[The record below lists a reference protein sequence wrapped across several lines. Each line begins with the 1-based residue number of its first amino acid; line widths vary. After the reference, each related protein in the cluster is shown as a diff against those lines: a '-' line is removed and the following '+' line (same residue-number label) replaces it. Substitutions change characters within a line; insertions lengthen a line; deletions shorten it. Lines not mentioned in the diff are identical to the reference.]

1 MRISMKLIKILFLS
15 ALMGLPLGLIA
26 QGDIDRYLEAG
37 TEDASKLLKEYLTP
51 ALNGFGYGINNG
63 WYNTA
68 KAHKTL
74 GFDLTVTVSAVTVPS
89 SKEFFTFRNSDYKNI
104 RLASGE
110 TAQLPSVMGP
120 NVEGPEL
127 EILEDGEGPNR
138 QVLASFRSI
147 QGLGLKDEIGINA
160 VPAPMAQLGI
170 GIAKNTD
177 LKLRYIPR
185 IDLGGDGDIGLFGI
199 GVMHDVKQWIP
210 GIKLLPFD
218 LSALVGYTKLTANYD
233 LEGNI
238 AGENQKGEFSATGV
252 TFQGIISKQFSV
264 LTLYGAL
271 GYNSTNTNAKI
282 KGTYKL
288 EDYSTLEDPV
298 DLSFGEGSMMLTAG
312 FRLKLAILTLHAD
325 YTLNKYPVITAGI
338 GFSVR

>member
-1 MRISMKLIKILFLS
+1 MKLSKILFLS
-15 ALMGLPLGLIA
+15 ALMSLPLSVLA
-26 QGDIDRYLEAG
+26 QSDIDVYLEAG
-37 TEDASKLLKEYLTP
+37 EKDASKLIQSYLTP
-51 ALNGFGYGINNG
+51 VLNGFGYGMNNG

-74 GFDLTVTVSAVTVPS
+74 GFDLTVTVSAVKVPS

-104 RLASGE
+104 KLVNGE
-110 TAQLPSVMGP
+110 TAQLPTLMGP
-120 NVEGPEL
+120 NEDGPEL
-127 EILEDGEGPNR
+127 EIYDENEQPTG
-138 QVLASFRSI
+138 VSVTSI
-147 QGLGLKDEIGINA
+147 PGIGLKDEIGINA
-160 VPAPMAQLGI
+160 VPVPMAQLGI

-177 LKLRYIPR
+177 LKFRYIPK
-185 IDLGGDGDIGLFGI
+185 IDLDGDGDIGLFGI

-218 LSALVGYTKLTANYD
+218 LSALVGYTKLTANYN

-238 AGENQKGEFSATGV
+238 DGDNQKGEFSATGL

-271 GYNSTNTNAKI
+271 GYNSTNTSVKVL
-282 KGTYKL
+282 GTYDL
-288 EDYSTLEDPV
+288 EDFETLHDPV

>member
-1 MRISMKLIKILFLS
+1 MKLIKILSLS
-15 ALMGLPLGLIA
+15 ALMSLPLGLLA
-26 QGDIDRYLEAG
+26 QSDIDVYLEAG
-37 TEDASKLLKEYLTP
+37 AEDASKLIQSYLTP
-51 ALNGFGYGINNG
+51 ALNGFGYGMNNG

-74 GFDLTVTVSAVTVPS
+74 GFDLTVTVSAVKVPS

-104 RLASGE
+104 RVANGE
-110 TAQLPSVMGP
+110 AQLPTLMGP
-120 NVEGPEL
+120 NQDGPEL
-127 EILEDGEGPNR
+127 EIYDENGQATG
-138 QVLASFRSI
+138 VSVTSI
-147 QGLGLKDEIGINA
+147 PGIGLKDEIGINA
-160 VPAPMAQLGI
+160 VPVPMAQLGI

-177 LKLRYIPR
+177 LKFRYIPK
-185 IDLGGDGDIGLFGI
+185 IDLDGDGDIGLFGI

-218 LSALVGYTKLTANYD
+218 LSALVGYTKLTANYN

-238 AGENQKGEFSATGV
+238 DGDNQKGEFSATGF

-271 GYNSTNTNAKI
+271 GYNSTSTSAKVL
-282 KGTYKL
+282 GTYEL
-288 EDYSTLEDPV
+288 EDYETLVDPV
-298 DLSFGEGSMMLTAG
+298 DLSFGEGSMMFTAG

-325 YTLNKYPVITAGI
+325 YTLNKYPVITAGV

>member
-1 MRISMKLIKILFLS
+1 MKLIKILSLS
-15 ALMGLPLGLIA
+15 ALMSLPLGLLA
-26 QGDIDRYLEAG
+26 QSDIDVYLEAG
-37 TEDASKLLKEYLTP
+37 AEDASKLIESYLTP
-51 ALNGFGYGINNG
+51 ALNGFGYGMNNG

-74 GFDLTVTVSAVTVPS
+74 GFDLTVTVSAVKVPS
-89 SKEFFTFRNSDYKNI
+89 SQQFFTFRNSDYENI
-104 RLASGE
+104 KLVNGE
-110 TAQLPSVMGP
+110 TAQLPTLMGP
-120 NVEGPEL
+120 NEDGPEL
-127 EILEDGEGPNR
+127 EIYDEDGQATG
-138 QVLASFRSI
+138 VSVTSI
-147 QGLGLKDEIGINA
+147 PGLGLKDEIGINA
-160 VPAPMAQLGI
+160 VPVPMAQLGI

-177 LKLRYIPR
+177 LKFRYIPK
-185 IDLGGDGDIGLFGI
+185 IDLDGDGDIGLFGI

-218 LSALVGYTKLTANYD
+218 LSALVGYTKLTANYN

-238 AGENQKGEFSATGV
+238 DGNNQKGEFSATGL

-264 LTLYGAL
+264 LTLYGGL
-271 GYNSTNTNAKI
+271 GYNSTNTSVKVL
-282 KGTYKL
+282 GTYEL
-288 EDYSTLEDPV
+288 EDFDTLHDPV

-325 YTLNKYPVITAGI
+325 YTLNKYPVITAGV

>member
-1 MRISMKLIKILFLS
+1 MKFSKILFLS
-15 ALMGLPLGLIA
+15 ALMSMPLSVLA
-26 QGDIDRYLEAG
+26 QSDIDVYLEAG
-37 TEDASKLLKEYLTP
+37 AEDASKLIQSYLTP
-51 ALNGFGYGINNG
+51 ALNGFGYGMNNG

-74 GFDLTVTVSAVTVPS
+74 GFDLTVTVSAVKVPS
-89 SKEFFTFRNSDYKNI
+89 SKEFFTFRNSDYENI
-104 RLASGE
+104 KLVNGE
-110 TAQLPSVMGP
+110 TAQLPTLMGP
-120 NVEGPEL
+120 NEDGPEL
-127 EILEDGEGPNR
+127 EIYDENGQATG
-138 QVLASFRSI
+138 VSVTSI
-147 QGLGLKDEIGINA
+147 PGIGLKDEIGINA
-160 VPAPMAQLGI
+160 VPVPMAQLGI

-177 LKLRYIPR
+177 LKFRYIPK
-185 IDLGGDGDIGLFGI
+185 IDLDGDGDIGLFGI

-218 LSALVGYTKLTANYD
+218 LSALVGYTKLTANYN

-238 AGENQKGEFSATGV
+238 EGDNQKGEFSATGV

-271 GYNSTNTNAKI
+271 GYNSTNTSAKVL
-282 KGTYKL
+282 GTYEL
-288 EDYSTLEDPV
+288 EDYDTLVDPV

-325 YTLNKYPVITAGI
+325 YTLNKYPVITAGV

>member
-1 MRISMKLIKILFLS
+1 MKLIKILSLS
-15 ALMGLPLGLIA
+15 ALMSLPLGLLA
-26 QGDIDRYLEAG
+26 QSDIDVYLEAG
-37 TEDASKLLKEYLTP
+37 AEDASKLIESYLTP
-51 ALNGFGYGINNG
+51 ALNGFGYGMNNG

-74 GFDLTVTVSAVTVPS
+74 GFDLTVTVSAVKVPS
-89 SKEFFTFRNSDYKNI
+89 SQQFFTFRNSDYENI
-104 RLASGE
+104 KLVNGE
-110 TAQLPSVMGP
+110 TAQLPTLMGP
-120 NVEGPEL
+120 NEDGPEL
-127 EILEDGEGPNR
+127 EIYDEDGQATG
-138 QVLASFRSI
+138 VSVTSI
-147 QGLGLKDEIGINA
+147 PGLGLKDEIGINA
-160 VPAPMAQLGI
+160 VPVPMAQLGI

-177 LKLRYIPR
+177 LKFRYIPK
-185 IDLGGDGDIGLFGI
+185 IDLDGDGDIGLFGI

-218 LSALVGYTKLTANYD
+218 LSALVGYTKLTANYN

-238 AGENQKGEFSATGV
+238 DGDNQKGEFSATGL

-264 LTLYGAL
+264 LTLYGGL
-271 GYNSTNTNAKI
+271 GYNSTNTSVKVL
-282 KGTYKL
+282 GTYEL
-288 EDYSTLEDPV
+288 EDFDTLHDPV

-325 YTLNKYPVITAGI
+325 YTLNKYPVITAGV

>member
-1 MRISMKLIKILFLS
+1 MKLIKILFLS

-89 SKEFFTFRNSDYKNI
+89 SKEFFTFRDSDYDNI
-104 RLASGE
+104 KLADGE
-110 TAQLPSVMGP
+110 TGRLPTLMGP
-120 NVEGPEL
+120 NEEGPML
-127 EILEDGEGPNR
+127 IILKEGEGPKEDR
-138 QVLASFRSI
+138 EELASFRSI

-282 KGTYKL
+282 KGTYEL
-288 EDYSTLEDPV
+288 EDYGTLEDPV

>member
-1 MRISMKLIKILFLS
+1 MKLIKILSLS
-15 ALMGLPLGLIA
+15 ALMSLPLGLLA
-26 QGDIDRYLEAG
+26 QSDIDVYLEAG
-37 TEDASKLLKEYLTP
+37 AEDASKLIQSYLTP
-51 ALNGFGYGINNG
+51 ALNGFGYGMNNG

-74 GFDLTVTVSAVTVPS
+74 GFDLTVTVSAVKVPS

-104 RLASGE
+104 KVANGE
-110 TAQLPSVMGP
+110 AQLPTLMGP
-120 NVEGPEL
+120 NQDGPEL
-127 EILEDGEGPNR
+127 EIYDENGQATG
-138 QVLASFRSI
+138 VSVTSI
-147 QGLGLKDEIGINA
+147 PGIGLKDEIGINA
-160 VPAPMAQLGI
+160 VPVPMAQLGI

-177 LKLRYIPR
+177 LKFRYIPK
-185 IDLGGDGDIGLFGI
+185 IDLDGDGDIGLFGI

-218 LSALVGYTKLTANYD
+218 LSALVGYTKLTANYN

-238 AGENQKGEFSATGV
+238 DGDNQKGEFSATGF

-271 GYNSTNTNAKI
+271 GYNSTSTSAKVL
-282 KGTYKL
+282 GTYEL
-288 EDYSTLEDPV
+288 EDYETLVDPV
-298 DLSFGEGSMMLTAG
+298 DLSFGEGSMMFTAG

-325 YTLNKYPVITAGI
+325 YTLNKYPVITAGV

>member
-1 MRISMKLIKILFLS
+1 MKLSKILFLS
-15 ALMGLPLGLIA
+15 ALMSMPLSVLA
-26 QGDIDRYLEAG
+26 QSDIDVYLEAG
-37 TEDASKLLKEYLTP
+37 AEDASKLIQSYLTP
-51 ALNGFGYGINNG
+51 ALNGFGYGMNNG

-74 GFDLTVTVSAVTVPS
+74 GFDLTVTVSAVKVPS
-89 SKEFFTFRNSDYKNI
+89 SKEFFTFRNSDYENI
-104 RLASGE
+104 KLVNGE
-110 TAQLPSVMGP
+110 TAQLPTLMGP
-120 NVEGPEL
+120 NEDGPEL
-127 EILEDGEGPNR
+127 EIYDENGQATG
-138 QVLASFRSI
+138 VSVTSI
-147 QGLGLKDEIGINA
+147 PGIGLKDEIGINA
-160 VPAPMAQLGI
+160 VPVPMAQLGI

-177 LKLRYIPR
+177 LKFRYIPK
-185 IDLGGDGDIGLFGI
+185 IDLDGDGDIGLFGI

-218 LSALVGYTKLTANYD
+218 LSALVGYTKLTANYN

-238 AGENQKGEFSATGV
+238 EGDNQKGEFSATGV

-271 GYNSTNTNAKI
+271 GYNSTNTSAKVL
-282 KGTYKL
+282 GTYEL
-288 EDYSTLEDPV
+288 EDYDTLVDPV

-325 YTLNKYPVITAGI
+325 YTLNKYPVITAGV